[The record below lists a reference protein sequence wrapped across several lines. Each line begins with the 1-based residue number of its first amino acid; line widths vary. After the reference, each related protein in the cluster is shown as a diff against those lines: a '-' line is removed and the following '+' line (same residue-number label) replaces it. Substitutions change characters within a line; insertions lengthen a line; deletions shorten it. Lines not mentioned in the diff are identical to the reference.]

1 MTNKKLSKYLDSHPD
16 LLVKSSYFAPISIVE
31 LKAFVGLMILNG
43 VFRAS
48 REPLNDLFSDDLNLG
63 RPIFRAAMPRERMK
77 VILKFLRFDE
87 DSTRAERLLI
97 DNLAPI
103 RHVFNSVNT
112 SLDLAYRPGK
122 FVTIDEHLCRY
133 KGRCKF
139 RQYIPSKPDRYGLK
153 CWVVADSL
161 NFYPLNVEVFTG
173 KNILYPTKSEEL
185 TMRMTSKLEP
195 GHVVVGDSYFTS
207 LRLSRQL
214 LNERGIFYL
223 GTVNKIRRE
232 IPKCFTVVK
241 DLKVHS
247 SKFYYSANNTLVSY
261 VPTKN
266 RKVLLL
272 SNIHFLP
279 EISSTPKLKPQMILD
294 YNRNKSGVD
303 KLDQMMKEYRPYRT
317 TRRWPCVIF
326 YDLIAFAT
334 QAAYVLFCIKFPSD
348 VIAKFKSRKKF
359 LYLLGVCLVTPLI
372 KLRKDSPNF
381 RYLSS
386 DVKKTINNICFP
398 KVNKVDGMEVVT
410 DPTTIIVDVTLSGT
424 SEAEDIAQMPVSEQ
438 TENELTPEIM
448 ATETSAE
455 ALIPVLELTENETAI
470 TATETRGVTQIL
482 VSDATH
488 SIDGSNGSSFTKP
501 TKSLYRVGRC
511 STCDRKSDKKTKRRC
526 ESCGVFICHIHS
538 KIIYLC
544 EGCQDC

>member
-1 MTNKKLSKYLDSHPD
+1 MWGASLPHLGNNREIQVGCQFTPLGQQQRNTCGVPVYPTWATTKKYKW
-16 LLVKSSYFAPISIVE
+16 
-31 LKAFVGLMILNG
+31 G
-43 VFRAS
+43 AS
-48 REPLNDLFSDDLNLG
+48 LPHLG
-63 RPIFRAAMPRERMK
+63 NI
-77 VILKFLRFDE
+77 
-87 DSTRAERLLI
+87 
-97 DNLAPI
+97 
-103 RHVFNSVNT
+103 
-112 SLDLAYRPGK
+112 
-122 FVTIDEHLCRY
+122 TIDEHLCRY

-195 GHVVVGDSYFTS
+195 GHVVVGDNYFTS

-266 RKVLLL
+266 RRVLLL

-279 EISSTPKLKPQMILD
+279 EISSTPKLKPQIILD

-326 YDLIAFAT
+326 YDLIALAT

-398 KVNKVDGMEVVT
+398 KVNKVDGIEVVT

-424 SEAEDIAQMPVSEQ
+424 REAEDIAQMPVSEQ

-455 ALIPVLELTENETAI
+455 ALIPVLELTENQTTAEI
-470 TATETRGVTQIL
+470 TAT
-482 VSDATH
+482 DATH

-501 TKSLYRVGRC
+501 TK
-511 STCDRKSDKKTKRRC
+511 
-526 ESCGVFICHIHS
+526 
-538 KIIYLC
+538 
-544 EGCQDC
+544 